1 MTATHAQTLDA
12 LKDTLGDFA
21 KDTRMNVGSLQTI
34 TSLTAQQLWGTIA
47 ACAIATRNP
56 AVTAAAVHDAAQ
68 KLTPEA
74 LTAAKTAASLMAMN
88 NVYYRSIHL
97 LNKAEYNT
105 MPARLRM
112 TAIANPGVDKLD
124 FELFCLGV
132 SAIGACGKC
141 IESHEHE
148 VQAKG
153 ATRDAVQDCFRIA
166 AILQALAVSLEAQ
179 ENTAGQLAAVA

>member
-1 MTATHAQTLDA
+1 MTQTLET

-21 KDTRMNVGSLQTI
+21 KDVRMNVGSLQTV
-34 TSLTAQQLWGTIA
+34 TSLTSQQLWGTIL

-56 AVTAAAVHDAAQ
+56 AVTAAAAHDAAQ

-74 LTAAKTAASLMAMN
+74 LNAAKTAASLMAMN
-88 NVYYRSIHL
+88 NVYYRSLHL
-97 LNKAEYNT
+97 LHKPDYNQ

-112 TAIANPGVDKLD
+112 TAIANPGVDKVD

-132 SAIGACGKC
+132 SAIGACGMC

-148 VQAKG
+148 VIEKG
-153 ATRDAVQDCFRIA
+153 ASREAVQDTFRIA
-166 AILQALAVSLEAQ
+166 AILQALAVSLECQ
-179 ENTAGQLAAVA
+179 DNTAGQLAAVA

>member
-1 MTATHAQTLDA
+1 MTQTLDA

-21 KDTRMNVGSLQTI
+21 KDTRMNVGSLATI
-34 TSLTAQQLWGTIA
+34 TSLNAQQLWGTIV

-56 AVTAAAVHDAAQ
+56 AVTAAAVHDATT

-88 NVYYRSIHL
+88 NVYYRTLHL
-97 LNKAEYNT
+97 LNKPEYNT

-132 SAIGACGKC
+132 SAIGGCGRC
-141 IESHEHE
+141 VESHEHE
-148 VQAKG
+148 VLAKG
-153 ATRDAVQDCFRIA
+153 STREAVQDSFRIA

-179 ENTAGQLAAVA
+179 ENSVGQLAAVA

>member
-1 MTATHAQTLDA
+1 MTQTLDA

-21 KDTRMNVGSLQTI
+21 KDVRMNVGSLQTI
-34 TSLTAQQLWGTIA
+34 TSLNAQQLWGTIV
-47 ACAIATRNP
+47 ACAIATRNQ
-56 AVTAAAVHDAAQ
+56 AVTAAAVTEASS
-68 KLTPEA
+68 KLSAEA
-74 LTAAKTAASLMAMN
+74 MTAAKTAASLMAMN
-88 NVYYRSIHL
+88 NVYYRSLHL
-97 LNKAEYNT
+97 LNKAEYNS

-148 VQAKG
+148 VMAKG
-153 ATRDAVQDCFRIA
+153 ATRDAVQDTFRIA

-179 ENTAGQLAAVA
+179 QNTAGLLAVAA